1 MMQFAR
7 RGEGTGDGICSD
19 AKRPYP
25 GSFTHRALN
34 HDTNRPNTPLTSGS
48 GPGAPRSEGG
58 AGKMPNGANIWLA
71 GALVCAERFAA
82 PRL

>member
-1 MMQFAR
+1 MVRYVLSTRVSPTTILHPYILWYVKLYLFFR

-25 GSFTHRALN
+25 GSFTHRALD

-48 GPGAPRSEGG
+48 GPGAPRS
-58 AGKMPNGANIWLA
+58 
-71 GALVCAERFAA
+71 
-82 PRL
+82 